1 MVIERFCEAMWLEAG
16 LAEASVASYR
26 RDLQLAERLC
36 AKPLSDFSAVD
47 VQAVLAQLLDLQRK
61 ASSMA
66 RMRVSLRRFF
76 AWMVEERLRA
86 DDPTVLL
93 EAVRHEKPLP
103 RSLSE
108 AEVERLLAA
117 PDLATPAGLRDAAML
132 ELLYA
137 CGLRVSEL
145 CHLTFP
151 DLFLDEGY
159 LRVQGKG
166 SKQRLVPL
174 SDSAIAEVTRYL
186 RDPDRAT
193 PKRGQ
198 EDYVFLSRR
207 GQAISRITVFVMVRE
222 AAEMA
227 GVDKKISPHTFR
239 HSFATALLEGGAN
252 LQAIQLLLGHEDVAT
267 TEIYTHIDRTKL
279 REQVERYHPRNRRAR
294 S

>member
-36 AKPLSDFSAVD
+36 AKPLPDFSAAD

-61 ASSMA
+61 ASSLA

-145 CHLTFP
+145 VGLP
-151 DLFLDEGY
+151 LSAAFLQEAV
-159 LRVQGKG
+159 LRVRGKG
-166 SKQRLVPL
+166 DKVRLVPMG
-174 SDSAIAEVTRYL
+174 E
-186 RDPDRAT
+186 
-193 PKRGQ
+193 Q
-198 EDYVFLSRR
+198 
-207 GQAISRITVFVMVRE
+207 
-222 AAEMA
+222 AAEMVERYCREA
-227 GVDKKISPHTFR
+227 RPLLLEGRVSDVLFIAARGGAMNRRTFWKLIHDYAIAVGIRTAVSPHTLR
-239 HSFATALLEGGAN
+239 HAFATHLVNHGAD
-252 LQAIQLLLGHEDVAT
+252 LRVVQMLLGHSNLST
-267 TEIYTHIDRTKL
+267 TQIYTHVAEARLAK
-279 REQVERYHPRNRRAR
+279 VFAAHHPRA
-294 S
+294 

>member
-36 AKPLSDFSAVD
+36 AKPLSDFSAAD

-61 ASSMA
+61 ASSLA

-145 CHLTFP
+145 VGLP
-151 DLFLDEGY
+151 LSAAFLQEAV
-159 LRVQGKG
+159 LRVRGKG
-166 SKQRLVPL
+166 DKERLVPMG
-174 SDSAIAEVTRYL
+174 E
-186 RDPDRAT
+186 
-193 PKRGQ
+193 Q
-198 EDYVFLSRR
+198 
-207 GQAISRITVFVMVRE
+207 
-222 AAEMA
+222 AAEMVA
-227 GVDKKISPHTFR
+227 RYCREARPLLLEGRVSDVLFIAARGGAMNRRTFWKLIHDYAIAVGIRTAVSPHTLR
-239 HSFATALLEGGAN
+239 HAFATHLVNHGAD
-252 LQAIQLLLGHEDVAT
+252 LRVVQMLLGHSNLST
-267 TEIYTHIDRTKL
+267 TQIYTHVAEARLAK
-279 REQVERYHPRNRRAR
+279 VFAAHHPRA
-294 S
+294 